1 MNRLNEFI
9 GQQSYRNQVF
19 KAPNSIYYWRP
30 GSRPG
35 EPEGLPVNVRRKN
48 GRSGANVSNSA
59 IASQAAKRAGPGQ
72 GPGAARE
79 IYGHIKYE
87 LDAELGTQCP
97 IVLPETLD
105 TIEMMIKDNAS
116 LTNVIME
123 GGSKRKTRSR
133 KQRGGARFYDE
144 LKRVLRILC
153 LYPQEISKEMSNDS
167 AEYLKSV
174 GDTLSNPSVTA
185 QIAKTVVGRI
195 PTALFTLLLARD
207 LGSNDSLTVR
217 AINSIVT
224 IIGTF
229 INPFLTAGWYS
240 ALVGNI
246 GTLISGS
253 GPTLVGLATVVAMNY
268 QGVRVFQGLYR
279 KSMEAFGASP
289 TKEQMAEAFEGT
301 LVQFIRYLGTE
312 ALVKAYRRFP
322 EPVKAQFITL
332 YPSLHER
339 YLNDELAIY
348 MAGVPAAQEFRR
360 AKTSENKKQKNTV
373 QRLTNANLLL
383 SLRNSKTRKANRN

>member
-1 MNRLNEFI
+1 MDRLNEFI

-19 KAPNSIYYWRP
+19 KAPNSLYYWRP
-30 GSRPG
+30 GARPG
-35 EPEGLPVNVRRKN
+35 EPEGLPVNVRRSN
-48 GRSGANVSNSA
+48 GRSGANVFISA
-59 IASQAAKRAGPGQ
+59 KASQAAKRAGPGL
-72 GPGAARE
+72 GPGSARAM
-79 IYGHIKYE
+79 YGQIMSE

-97 IVLPETLD
+97 VIPSQGVDMIETMIMD
-105 TIEMMIKDNAS
+105 TVS
-116 LTNVIME
+116 LTSVPME

-133 KQRGGARFYDE
+133 KQKGGARFYDE

-174 GDTLSNPSVTA
+174 GDTLSNPSVSS
-185 QIAKTVVGRI
+185 QIAKTIVGRI
-195 PTALFTLLLARD
+195 PSGLFGLLLVRD

-246 GTLISGS
+246 GTLMAGS
-253 GPTLVGLATVVAMNY
+253 GPTRVGLATVVAMNY

-289 TKEQMAEAFEGT
+289 SKEQMAEAFEGT

-312 ALVKAYRRFP
+312 ALVKAYGRFP
-322 EPVKAQFITL
+322 ESVKTQFITL

-339 YLNDELAIY
+339 YLNDQLALY
-348 MAGVPAAQEFRR
+348 MSGVPAAQEFRR
-360 AKTSENKKQKNTV
+360 VKNSENRKKKNTV
-373 QRLTNANLLL
+373 QRIENANLLL
-383 SLRNSKTRKANRN
+383 ALRNSKTRKNNH